1 MMQSKGPLTK
11 ATKKA
16 MEKAYRQAWEDEAKK
31 TNDEEEIRRI
41 AADKAYQVGIK
52 KHKMDCQEIDEY
64 IKYLTS
70 AFPD

>member
-16 MEKAYRQAWEDEAKK
+16 MEKAYRQALKDEAKK
-31 TNDEEEIRRI
+31 TNDEREIRRR
-41 AADKAYQVGIK
+41 AADKAYQVGIE

-64 IKYLTS
+64 IDNLGTV
-70 AFPD
+70 